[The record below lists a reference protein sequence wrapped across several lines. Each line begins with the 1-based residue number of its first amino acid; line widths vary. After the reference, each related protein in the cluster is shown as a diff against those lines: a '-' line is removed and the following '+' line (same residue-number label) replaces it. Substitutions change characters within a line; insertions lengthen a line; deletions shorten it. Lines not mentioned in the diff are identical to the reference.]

1 MFIVGPYEFTREDA
15 RNTLLAAPKILAHM
29 SEGRNGA
36 IDNLLAYVNQLLE
49 GTTVDQM
56 TDSEITSLLPTVW
69 AALSGATPTLRALG
83 HIPSPQT
90 GTLVQL
96 NSSQGGVPKKSID
109 NAYIGWKGVEGDR
122 QATRKHHGRP
132 FQALSLW
139 SAEVMETLRYEG
151 HRVVPGSAG
160 ENITVSGI
168 SWNDVRPGTRMRI
181 GEVLCDIS
189 SYAVPCKQ
197 LAELFVDRD
206 FNRIHHD
213 RDLENKTAS
222 CRVYATVVERGN
234 VSPGDPITFE
244 P

>member
-15 RNTLLAAPKILAHM
+15 RNTLLAAPKILTEM

-36 IDNLLAYVNQLLE
+36 IDHLLAYVNQLLE
-49 GTTVDQM
+49 GTTVDHM
-56 TDSEITSLLPTVW
+56 TDSEITSVLPTVW

-96 NSSQGGVPKKSID
+96 NSSQGGVPKTAVDS
-109 NAYIGWKGVEGDR
+109 AYIGWKGVEGDR

-139 SAEVMETLRYEG
+139 SAEVMETLRSEG
-151 HRVVPGSAG
+151 HHVVPGSAG

>member
-15 RNTLLAAPKILAHM
+15 RNTLLAAPKILTQMA
-29 SEGRNGA
+29 ENRDGA
-36 IDNLLAYVNQLLE
+36 IDHLREYVNQLLE
-49 GTTVDQM
+49 GLVIDNLDDNEI
-56 TDSEITSLLPTVW
+56 DSTLPTVW

-83 HIPSPQT
+83 HIPSAQT
-90 GTLVQL
+90 GTLLQL
-96 NSSQGGVPKKSID
+96 NASNGGVPKKSID
-109 NAYIGWKGVEGDR
+109 GAYIGWKGVEGDR

-139 SAEVMETLRYEG
+139 SAEVMETLRSEG
-151 HRVVPGSAG
+151 HQIFPGSAG

-168 SWNDVRPGTRMRI
+168 NWSDVRPGTRMRI

-197 LAELFVDRD
+197 LADLFVDRD

-213 RDLENKTAS
+213 RDLENATAT
-222 CRVYATVVERGN
+222 CRVYATVIERGEIA
-234 VSPGDPITFE
+234 PGNPITFE

>member
-15 RNTLLAAPKILAHM
+15 RNTLLAAPKILTEM
-29 SEGRNGA
+29 SDGRNGA
-36 IDNLLAYVNQLLE
+36 IDHLLAYVNQLLE
-49 GTTVDQM
+49 GTTVDHM
-56 TDSEITSLLPTVW
+56 TDSEITSVLPTVW

-96 NSSQGGVPKKSID
+96 NASQGGVPKTAVD
-109 NAYIGWKGVEGDR
+109 GAYIGWKGVEGDR

-132 FQALSLW
+132 FQALCLW
-139 SAEVMETLRYEG
+139 SAEVMETLRNEG
-151 HRVVPGSAG
+151 HQVFAGSAG

>member
-36 IDNLLAYVNQLLE
+36 IDHLQTYVSQLLD
-49 GTTVDQM
+49 GRDIDHM
-56 TDSEITSLLPTVW
+56 PDDEITSTLPTVW

-83 HIPSPQT
+83 HIPTAQT
-90 GTLVQL
+90 GTLLQL
-96 NSSQGGVPKKSID
+96 NASNGGVPKKAID
-109 NAYIGWKGVEGDR
+109 TAYVGWKGVEGDR

-132 FQALSLW
+132 FQALCLW
-139 SAEVMETLRYEG
+139 SAEVMEILRSEG
-151 HRVVPGSAG
+151 HHIFPGSAG
-160 ENITVSGI
+160 ENITVSGLNW
-168 SWNDVRPGTRMRI
+168 SDVRPGPRVRL

-197 LAELFVDRD
+197 LAHLFVDKD
-206 FNRIHHD
+206 FKRIHHD
-213 RDLENKTAS
+213 RDLKNRTAS
-222 CRVYATVVERGN
+222 CRVYATVVERGEIA
-234 VSPGDPITFE
+234 PGDPITFE

>member
-29 SEGRNGA
+29 S
-36 IDNLLAYVNQLLE
+36 D
-49 GTTVDQM
+49 D
-56 TDSEITSLLPTVW
+56 EITSTLPTVW

-83 HIPSPQT
+83 HIPAPQT

-96 NSSQGGVPKKSID
+96 NSSQGGVPKTSID
-109 NAYIGWKGVEGDR
+109 HAYIGWKGVDGDR

-139 SAEVMETLRYEG
+139 SAEVMETLRTEG
-151 HRVVPGSAG
+151 HQVVPGSAG
-160 ENITVSGI
+160 ENITVGGI
-168 SWNDVRPGTRMRI
+168 NWSDMRPGTRVRI

-197 LAELFVDRD
+197 LADLFVNRD
-206 FNRIHHD
+206 FNRIHHE
-213 RDLENKTAS
+213 RDLENATAS
-222 CRVYATVVERGN
+222 CRVYATVIERGN
-234 VSPGDPITFE
+234 IAAGDPITLE
-244 P
+244 Q

>member
-29 SEGRNGA
+29 SENRDGA
-36 IDNLLAYVNQLLE
+36 IDHLQNYVKQLLD
-49 GTTVDQM
+49 GRDIDHMPDV
-56 TDSEITSLLPTVW
+56 EIISTLPTVW

-96 NSSQGGVPKKSID
+96 NSSQGGVPKKSIEG
-109 NAYIGWKGVEGDR
+109 AYVGWKGVEGDR

-139 SAEVMETLRYEG
+139 SAEVMEVLRTEG
-151 HRVVPGSAG
+151 HQVVPGSAG

-168 SWNDVRPGTRMRI
+168 NWSDVRPGTRVRI

-197 LAELFVDRD
+197 LADLFVDRD

-213 RDLENKTAS
+213 RDLEHQTAS
-222 CRVYATVVERGN
+222 CRLYATVIERGN
-234 VSPGDPITFE
+234 IATGDPITFE
-244 P
+244 Q

>member
-15 RNTLLAAPKILAHM
+15 RNTLLAAPKILTEM

-36 IDNLLAYVNQLLE
+36 IDHLLAYVNQLLE

-56 TDSEITSLLPTVW
+56 TDSEITSVLPTVW

-96 NSSQGGVPKKSID
+96 NSSQGGVPKTAVDS
-109 NAYIGWKGVEGDR
+109 AYIGWKGVEGDR

-139 SAEVMETLRYEG
+139 SAEVMETLRSEG
-151 HRVVPGSAG
+151 HHVVPGSAG

>member
-15 RNTLLAAPKILAHM
+15 RNTLLAAPKILTEM

-36 IDNLLAYVNQLLE
+36 IDHLLAYVNQLLE
-49 GTTVDQM
+49 GTTIDQM
-56 TDSEITSLLPTVW
+56 TDSEITSVLPTVW

-96 NSSQGGVPKKSID
+96 NSSQGGVPKTAVDS
-109 NAYIGWKGVEGDR
+109 AYIGWKGVEGDR

-139 SAEVMETLRYEG
+139 SAEVMETLRSEG
-151 HRVVPGSAG
+151 HHVVPGSAG

>member
-1 MFIVGPYEFTREDA
+1 
-15 RNTLLAAPKILAHM
+15 M
-29 SEGRNGA
+29 SENRDGA
-36 IDNLLAYVNQLLE
+36 IDHLQNYVKQLLD
-49 GTTVDQM
+49 GRDIDHMPDV
-56 TDSEITSLLPTVW
+56 EIISTLPTVW

-96 NSSQGGVPKKSID
+96 NSSQGGVPKKSIEG
-109 NAYIGWKGVEGDR
+109 AYVGWKGVEGDR

-139 SAEVMETLRYEG
+139 SAEVMEVLRTEG
-151 HRVVPGSAG
+151 HQVVPGSAG

-168 SWNDVRPGTRMRI
+168 NWSDVRPGTRVRI

-197 LAELFVDRD
+197 LADLFVDRD

-213 RDLENKTAS
+213 RDLENATAS
-222 CRVYATVVERGN
+222 CRVYATVLERGN
-234 VSPGDPITFE
+234 IAPGDPITFE

>member
-1 MFIVGPYEFTREDA
+1 
-15 RNTLLAAPKILAHM
+15 LLAAPKILAHM
-29 SEGRNGA
+29 SENRDGA
-36 IDNLLAYVNQLLE
+36 IDHLQNYVKQLLD
-49 GTTVDQM
+49 GRDIDHMPDV
-56 TDSEITSLLPTVW
+56 EIISTLPTVW

-83 HIPSPQT
+83 HIPPAQT
-90 GTLVQL
+90 GTLLQL
-96 NSSQGGVPKKSID
+96 NASNGGVPKKAID
-109 NAYIGWKGVEGDR
+109 AAYVGWKGVEGDR

-139 SAEVMETLRYEG
+139 SAEVMETLRTEG
-151 HRVVPGSAG
+151 HQVFPGSAG

-168 SWNDVRPGTRMRI
+168 NWSDVRPGTRVRI

-197 LAELFVDRD
+197 LSDLFINRD

-213 RDLENKTAS
+213 RDLEHQTAS
-222 CRVYATVVERGN
+222 CRVYATVLERGN
-234 VSPGDPITFE
+234 IAAGDPITFE

>member
-15 RNTLLAAPKILAHM
+15 RNTLLAAPKILTEM

-36 IDNLLAYVNQLLE
+36 IDHLLAYVNQLLE

-56 TDSEITSLLPTVW
+56 TDSEITSVLPTVW

-96 NSSQGGVPKKSID
+96 NSSQGGVPKTAVDS
-109 NAYIGWKGVEGDR
+109 AYIGWKGLEGDR

-139 SAEVMETLRYEG
+139 SAEVMEALRSEG
-151 HRVVPGSAG
+151 HHVVPGSAG

>member
-15 RNTLLAAPKILAHM
+15 RNTLLAAPKILTEM

-36 IDNLLAYVNQLLE
+36 IDHLLAYVNQLLE
-49 GTTVDQM
+49 GTTIDQM
-56 TDSEITSLLPTVW
+56 TDSEITSVLPTVW

-96 NSSQGGVPKKSID
+96 NSSQGGVPKKAVDS
-109 NAYIGWKGVEGDR
+109 AYIGWKGVEGDR

-139 SAEVMETLRYEG
+139 SAEVMETLRSEG
-151 HRVVPGSAG
+151 HHVVPGSAG

-213 RDLENKTAS
+213 RDRENATAS

>member
-36 IDNLLAYVNQLLE
+36 IDHLQTYVSQLLD
-49 GTTVDQM
+49 GRDIDHM
-56 TDSEITSLLPTVW
+56 PDDEITSTLPTVW

-83 HIPSPQT
+83 HIPTAQT
-90 GTLVQL
+90 GTLLQL
-96 NSSQGGVPKKSID
+96 NASNGGVPKKAID
-109 NAYIGWKGVEGDR
+109 TAYVGWKGVEGDR

-132 FQALSLW
+132 FQALCLW
-139 SAEVMETLRYEG
+139 SAEVMEILRSEG
-151 HRVVPGSAG
+151 HHIFPGSAG
-160 ENITVSGI
+160 ENITVSGLNW
-168 SWNDVRPGTRMRI
+168 SDVRPGTRVRI

-197 LAELFVDRD
+197 LAHLFVDKD
-206 FNRIHHD
+206 FKRIHHD
-213 RDLENKTAS
+213 RDLKDRTAS
-222 CRVYATVVERGN
+222 CRVYATVVERGEIA
-234 VSPGDPITFE
+234 PGDPITFE

>member
-15 RNTLLAAPKILAHM
+15 RNTLLAAPMILAQM
-29 SEGRNGA
+29 SENRGGA
-36 IDNLLAYVNQLLE
+36 IDHLLTYVNQLLDGRDIE
-49 GTTVDQM
+49 HMSD
-56 TDSEITSLLPTVW
+56 DEITSTLPTVW

-83 HIPSPQT
+83 QIPSPQT
-90 GTLVQL
+90 GTLVQV

-109 NAYIGWKGVEGDR
+109 HAYIGWKGVEGDR

-139 SAEVMETLRYEG
+139 SAEVMQTLRTEG
-151 HRVVPGSAG
+151 HQVVPGSAG

-168 SWNDVRPGTRMRI
+168 NWSDVRPGTRVRI

-197 LAELFVDRD
+197 LADLFVNRD

-213 RDLENKTAS
+213 RDLESGTAT
-222 CRVYATVVERGN
+222 CRVYATVIERGN
-234 VSPGDPITFE
+234 IATGDPITFE

>member
-15 RNTLLAAPKILAHM
+15 RNTLLAAPKILTEM

-36 IDNLLAYVNQLLE
+36 IDHLLAYVNQLLE

-56 TDSEITSLLPTVW
+56 TDSEITSVLPTVW

-96 NSSQGGVPKKSID
+96 NSSQGGVPKTAVDS
-109 NAYIGWKGVEGDR
+109 AYIGWKGVEGDR

-139 SAEVMETLRYEG
+139 SAEVMEALRSEG
-151 HRVVPGSAG
+151 HHVVPGSAG

>member
-15 RNTLLAAPKILAHM
+15 RNTLLAAPKILTEM

-36 IDNLLAYVNQLLE
+36 IDHLLAYVNQLLE

-56 TDSEITSLLPTVW
+56 TDSEITSVLPTVW

-96 NSSQGGVPKKSID
+96 NSSQGGVPKTAVDS
-109 NAYIGWKGVEGDR
+109 AYIGWKGVEGDR

-139 SAEVMETLRYEG
+139 SAEVMEALRSEG
-151 HRVVPGSAG
+151 HHVVPGSAG

-181 GEVLCDIS
+181 GEVLCVIS

-234 VSPGDPITFE
+234 VSPGDSISFE
-244 P
+244 Q

>member
-29 SEGRNGA
+29 SENRDGA
-36 IDNLLAYVNQLLE
+36 IDHLQNYVKQLLD
-49 GTTVDQM
+49 GRDIDHMPDV
-56 TDSEITSLLPTVW
+56 EIISTLPTVW

-96 NSSQGGVPKKSID
+96 NSSQGGVPKKSIEG
-109 NAYIGWKGVEGDR
+109 AYVGWKGVEGDR

-139 SAEVMETLRYEG
+139 SAEVMEVLRTEG
-151 HRVVPGSAG
+151 HQVVPGSAG

-168 SWNDVRPGTRMRI
+168 NWSDVRPGTRVRI

-197 LAELFVDRD
+197 LSDLFINRD

-213 RDLENKTAS
+213 RDLEHQTAS
-222 CRVYATVVERGN
+222 CRVYATVIERGN
-234 VSPGDPITFE
+234 IATGDPITFE
-244 P
+244 Q

>member
-36 IDNLLAYVNQLLE
+36 IDHLLTYVNQLLD
-49 GTTVDQM
+49 GRDIDHM
-56 TDSEITSLLPTVW
+56 SDDEITSTLPTVW

-83 HIPSPQT
+83 HIPTPQT

-96 NSSQGGVPKKSID
+96 NSSQGGVPKKSIEG
-109 NAYIGWKGVEGDR
+109 AYVGWKGVEGDR

-139 SAEVMETLRYEG
+139 SAEVMEVLRTEG
-151 HRVVPGSAG
+151 HQVVPGSAG

-168 SWNDVRPGTRMRI
+168 NWSDVRPGTRVRI

-197 LAELFVDRD
+197 LADLFVDRD

-213 RDLENKTAS
+213 RDLENATAS
-222 CRVYATVVERGN
+222 CRVYATVIERGN
-234 VSPGDPITFE
+234 VAAGDPISFE
-244 P
+244 Q

>member
-36 IDNLLAYVNQLLE
+36 IDHLLTYVNQLLDGRSIDE
-49 GTTVDQM
+49 MPDN
-56 TDSEITSLLPTVW
+56 EITSTLPPVW
-69 AALSGATPTLRALG
+69 AALTGATPTLRALG
-83 HIPSPQT
+83 RIPSAQT
-90 GTLVQL
+90 GTLLQL
-96 NSSQGGVPKKSID
+96 NASNGGVPKKAIEA
-109 NAYIGWKGVEGDR
+109 AYIGWKGVEGDR

-132 FQALSLW
+132 FQALCLW
-139 SAEVMETLRYEG
+139 SAEVMETLRSEG
-151 HRVVPGSAG
+151 HQVFPGSAG
-160 ENITVSGI
+160 ENITVSGLNW
-168 SWNDVRPGTRMRI
+168 SDVRPGTRVRI

-197 LAELFVDRD
+197 LADLFVDRD

-213 RDLENKTAS
+213 RDLENRTAS

-234 VSPGDPITFE
+234 VAAGDPGTFE

>member
-1 MFIVGPYEFTREDA
+1 MFIVGPYEFTRDDA
-15 RNTLLAAPKILAHM
+15 RNTLLAAPKILTEM

-36 IDNLLAYVNQLLE
+36 IDHLLAYVNQLLE
-49 GTTVDQM
+49 GTTIDQL
-56 TDSEITSLLPTVW
+56 TDSEITSVLPTVW

-109 NAYIGWKGVEGDR
+109 HAYIGWKGVEGDR

-132 FQALSLW
+132 FQALSMW
-139 SAEVMETLRYEG
+139 SAEVMETLRSEG
-151 HRVVPGSAG
+151 HHVVPGSAG

-213 RDLENKTAS
+213 RDLKNKTAS

>member
-15 RNTLLAAPKILAHM
+15 RNTLLAAPKILTEM

-36 IDNLLAYVNQLLE
+36 IDHLLAYVNQLLE

-56 TDSEITSLLPTVW
+56 TDSEITSVLPTVW

-90 GTLVQL
+90 GIVAQL
-96 NSSQGGVPKKSID
+96 NASQGGVPKKAVD
-109 NAYIGWKGVEGDR
+109 GAYIGWKGVDSDR

-132 FQALSLW
+132 FQALCLW
-139 SAEVMETLRYEG
+139 SAEVMETLRSEG
-151 HRVVPGSAG
+151 HHVVPGSAG

-168 SWNDVRPGTRMRI
+168 SWHDVRPGTRMRI

>member
-36 IDNLLAYVNQLLE
+36 IDHLLTYVNQLLD
-49 GTTVDQM
+49 GRVIDHM
-56 TDSEITSLLPTVW
+56 ADDEITSTLPTVW
-69 AALSGATPTLRALG
+69 AALTGATPTLRALG
-83 HIPSPQT
+83 HIPSAQT
-90 GTLVQL
+90 GTLLQL
-96 NSSQGGVPKKSID
+96 NASNGGVPKKAID
-109 NAYIGWKGVEGDR
+109 TAYVGWKGVEGDR
-122 QATRKHHGRP
+122 QATRQHHGRP

-139 SAEVMETLRYEG
+139 SAEVMKILRSEG
-151 HRVVPGSAG
+151 HQIFPGSAG

-168 SWNDVRPGTRMRI
+168 NWSDVRPGTRVRI

-197 LAELFVDRD
+197 LAHLFVDKD
-206 FNRIHHD
+206 FKRIHHD
-213 RDLENKTAS
+213 RDLKNRTAS
-222 CRVYATVVERGN
+222 CRVYATVVERGEIA
-234 VSPGDPITFE
+234 PGDPITFE

>member
-15 RNTLLAAPKILAHM
+15 RNTLLSASKILTEM

-36 IDNLLAYVNQLLE
+36 IDHLMAYVNQTLD
-49 GTTVDQM
+49 GKTIDQL
-56 TDSEITSLLPTVW
+56 TDSEIGSTLPTVW

-83 HIPSPQT
+83 HVPAPQT
-90 GTLVQL
+90 GTLAQL
-96 NSSQGGVPKKSID
+96 NASQGGVPKTAID
-109 NAYIGWKGVEGDR
+109 GAYVGWKGVEGDR

-132 FQALSLW
+132 FQALCLW
-139 SAEVMETLRYEG
+139 SAEVMEKLRSEG
-151 HRVVPGSAG
+151 HHVVPGSAG

-168 SWNDVRPGTRMRI
+168 SWSDVRPGTRMRI
-181 GEVLCDIS
+181 GEVVCDIS

-197 LAELFVDRD
+197 LADLFVERD

-213 RDLENKTAS
+213 RDRENGTAS
-222 CRVYATVVERGN
+222 CRVYATVIERGN
-234 VSPGDPITFE
+234 ISPGDAITFE